1 MLTFGCSSAARS
13 GWSSIQPLSVASP
26 MALFAVNGPAARSA
40 DRDDQRAQDEAVMA
54 KYFGVPLPE
63 CVRRTAQDEELDS
76 ASLRTPTSVQSYSSG
91 GCFFPPS
98 TSPVKKDSRSCTP
111 ALHGD
116 SPTHT
121 DGSNATECS
130 GERAKLRVSR
140 ERNRLHAQRTRIRKR
155 ELLERLKEQMDA
167 LQDEFKLLTHVYD
180 FHATAV
186 CLLSLGMGHDVPCVQ
201 QLEQMDV
208 MGTRNC
214 KEDRLMDESDGD
226 DGMHEHEKG
235 CGVGEGDEGCTCL
248 GSVQLNANGRRLHLS
263 TGTCTSAATAA
274 ATAAVTAAVTAA
286 SFVPVGSKEERERVR
301 RERNR
306 LHARRARLR
315 KKRVLEKSQQVR
327 TSALITYWL
336 RRTAVAHFDRCCMVF
351 GVICRLSTIC
361 KSAMT
366 VSAVV

>member
-1 MLTFGCSSAARS
+1 
-13 GWSSIQPLSVASP
+13 
-26 MALFAVNGPAARSA
+26 MALFAVNGPAARTD
-40 DRDDQRAQDEAVMA
+40 DREDQRAQDEAVMA
-54 KYFGVPLPE
+54 KYFGVPLPG
-63 CVRRTAQDEELDS
+63 CVRRKAQDEELDS
-76 ASLRTPTSVQSYSSG
+76 ASLRTPTSVQSYGSG

-111 ALHGD
+111 TLPGD

-121 DGSNATECS
+121 DGSNETECS

-167 LQDEFKLLTHVYD
+167 LQDEFELLTHVYD

-208 MGTRNC
+208 KGTRDC

-235 CGVGEGDEGCTCL
+235 CGLGEGDEGCTCL

-263 TGTCTSAATAA
+263 TGTCTSAAASTA
-274 ATAAVTAAVTAA
+274 AA

-315 KKRVLEKSQQVR
+315 KKRVLEKSQQTVYDLQER
-327 TSALITYWL
+327 NGRL
-336 RRTAVAHFDRCCMVF
+336 RS
-351 GVICRLSTIC
+351 RLSVL
-361 KSAMT
+361 
-366 VSAVV
+366 VSSIYGSEVCLDDPDATS